1 MDKEYNNNIFRTYK
15 LDYFGK
21 YHFYE
26 ENELV
31 KEKEDGEYILENLKK
46 SNRFDYNGAS
56 YTFTKFG
63 NISEGRTEK
72 DVDLTIKENDY
83 NVDINGEVVHLD
95 LIYKMDI
102 KKLEDHYRI
111 TTRISE
117 KGDTVSCL
125 LYIDLENGEDFINGL
140 NHVKEAQIELSRP
153 KD

>member
-1 MDKEYNNNIFRTYK
+1 MDKEYNSNIFRTYK

-26 ENELV
+26 
-31 KEKEDGEYILENLKK
+31 
-46 SNRFDYNGAS
+46 
-56 YTFTKFG
+56 
-63 NISEGRTEK
+63 
-72 DVDLTIKENDY
+72 ENDY